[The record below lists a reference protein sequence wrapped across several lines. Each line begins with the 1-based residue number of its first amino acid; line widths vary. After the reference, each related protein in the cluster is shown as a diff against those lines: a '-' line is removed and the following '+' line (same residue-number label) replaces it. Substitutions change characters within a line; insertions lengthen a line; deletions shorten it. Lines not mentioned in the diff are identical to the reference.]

1 MPTQEYLCASDGPFD
16 VHLSFSQDV
25 AVKLP
30 CPRCGSL
37 SRHVLRPPAGIFV
50 QNGTGAGQG
59 HAQARK
65 EALWNERASDQ
76 QRDPYTQSKAQLTN
90 QHNSALDRVER
101 YCDRPPDPVTEEAI
115 QVGAKEIHKQAT
127 VPRPGPQE
135 RQVAAIRKARR
146 KEIQE
151 RNEVK

>member
-1 MPTQEYLCASDGPFD
+1 ME
-16 VHLSFSQDV
+16 
-25 AVKLP
+25 
-30 CPRCGSL
+30 
-37 SRHVLRPPAGIFV
+37 
-50 QNGTGAGQG
+50 NGTGAGQG

-76 QRDPYTQSKAQLTN
+76 QRDPYTQAKAQLTN
-90 QHNSALDRVER
+90 QHRSTLDRVER

-115 QVGAKEIHKQAT
+115 QVGAREIHKQAT
-127 VPRPGPQE
+127 NPRPGLQE

-151 RNEVK
+151 RKEGK